1 MPKPSSDECESDM
14 IVGGYVFGA
23 AGMAAGF
30 YGGGVLGMA
39 AGTVGGAG
47 WGPLTSISPTPRAGI
62 DPPRAIKPIRSIT

>member
-14 IVGGYVFGA
+14 IVGGYGFGA

-39 AGTVGGAG
+39 GV
-47 WGPLTSISPTPRAGI
+47 LTYLTDGFRTNGEV
-62 DPPRAIKPIRSIT
+62 K